1 MNTPPVNGVPPEAA
15 GGSLPAARREQR
27 NLLLAVVAVLAFGVI
42 CWFAFPHASQF
53 TRQWLGR
60 RHLPELRQ
68 QIKDQKW
75 REAAA
80 AMRDARRWAPADPE
94 VIRAGLEFVN
104 ALGGDPRNTIALI
117 RQLQEAGAVTSGELA
132 LLGKMHARIGET
144 AKAREIYGQ
153 LPEETRQTPDGME
166 LQAALLLAEGQ
177 NEAAGQL
184 LREALLN
191 RTDDEGSLRQ
201 LAAMDLSSNDPSRRK
216 ALRER
221 LWRVAGGGTP
231 LSLTAVEL
239 LSQTKDLTVPQAA
252 ELQRI
257 VEKTSAGTST
267 EREIAWLRVLS
278 ARMRL
283 SPQLRNDLIDQELLR
298 WKNRT
303 PAQTKP
309 LVRWLADEHE
319 YARILRMVPVQTA
332 SRYTDLLPAYVDAL
346 RGTGQWRELHAL
358 LTSGGID
365 AAYPKQKLR
374 LWQVEAQIHLHADPA
389 QARQTLSRIF
399 EEAGRGDDLVT
410 TLKAGGLAE
419 QLNQWDLAQTCYQA
433 VASKHRH
440 IEETMLPKIFQMADY
455 QHDGAA
461 MFETSSR
468 MLALRPE
475 NLRLLTQKLYLQ
487 LLLGIELEMA
497 QLHLQKLP
505 ATKAAQDM
513 DHVHLLHALAAYR
526 RGEITPIRDTLSRVT
541 SPESLSAGER
551 AVYAALLK
559 ISGGDTGRAFRIA
572 ERIPPALLLPEEKI
586 FFQRAL

>member
-1 MNTPPVNGVPPEAA
+1 MNTPPVNGMPPVAA
-15 GGSLPAARREQR
+15 GGTSPRTRREQR
-27 NLLLAVVAVLAFGVI
+27 NLLLAVAALLIFGGV
-42 CWFAFPHASQF
+42 CWFAFPHVSRL

-75 REAAA
+75 REAAE

-104 ALGGDPRNTIALI
+104 AIGGDPRNTIALI
-117 RQLQEAGAVTSGELA
+117 RQLQETGAATPVELA

-144 AKAREIYGQ
+144 SKAREIHGR
-153 LPEETRQTPDGME
+153 LPQETRQTPDGME
-166 LQAALLLAEGQ
+166 LEAALLLADGHD
-177 NEAAGQL
+177 EAAGQL
-184 LREALLN
+184 LREALLH
-191 RTDDEGSLRQ
+191 RPEDEGSLRQ
-201 LAAMDLSSNDPSRRK
+201 LAAMDLSSTDPSRRK
-216 ALRER
+216 AMRER
-221 LWRVAGGGTP
+221 LWRVAGDGTP

-239 LSQTKDLTVPQAA
+239 LSQTKDLTVPQVA
-252 ELQRI
+252 ELQQ
-257 VEKTSAGTST
+257 VVDGATST
-267 EREIAWLRVLS
+267 VRETVGLRVLS

-283 SPQLRNDLIDQELLR
+283 SPQLRNELIDQELLR
-298 WKNRT
+298 WKNHT
-303 PAQTKP
+303 PAQTEP
-309 LVRWLADEHE
+309 LVTWLADEHE
-319 YARILRMVPVQTA
+319 YARILRMLPVQTA

-346 RGTGQWRELHAL
+346 RSTGQWRELNTL

-419 QLNQWDLAQTCYQA
+419 QLNQWDLAQACYQA
-433 VASKHRH
+433 VASKHQH
-440 IEETMLPKIFQMADY
+440 TQEMMLPRIFQMAGY
-455 QHDGAA
+455 QHDGAT
-461 MFETSSR
+461 MFETCSR
-468 MLALRPE
+468 MLALKPE

-497 QLHLQKLP
+497 QLQLQKLP
-505 ATKAAQDM
+505 ATEAAADA
-513 DHVHLLHALAAYR
+513 DHLHLLHALAAYR
-526 RGEITPIRDTLSRVT
+526 RGEIAPIREALDRVAK
-541 SPESLSAGER
+541 PESLPAGER

-559 ISGGDTGRAFRIA
+559 ISGGDAGRAFRIA
-572 ERIPPALLLPEEKI
+572 ERISPALLLPEEKI